1 MKISEIFLKQK
12 QSFSFEFFPPKTP
25 EAEEQ
30 LYGAVAEL
38 KALKPTFV
46 SVTYGAMG
54 STRSNSI
61 RIADRIKTQ
70 LGLEVASHLTCVGST
85 KQEIEAVLREL
96 KAKGIQNL
104 VALRGDPPK
113 GETEFK
119 PVAGGFRYAAELVA
133 FIRAHADFGDWF
145 SIAVAGYPEKHPEC
159 VSLEQDWKNL
169 SSKVKEGADAVVTQL
184 FFSNGDFFRFEE
196 GCRKLG
202 IMIPLV
208 AGIMPVTNGKQI
220 ERFSQMC
227 GASIPESI
235 HAAIQKFG
243 DDNES
248 ITQFGIDYASR
259 QCEELIRHGIA
270 GIHFYTL
277 NKSRATAEIYTNLGL
292 HKSQP

>member
-1 MKISEIFLKQK
+1 MKISEIFSKKK

-30 LYGAVAEL
+30 LYAAAAEL
-38 KALKPTFV
+38 KVLKPTFV

-54 STRSNSI
+54 STRSNTI
-61 RIADRIKTQ
+61 RIADHIKSK
-70 LGLEVASHLTCVGST
+70 LGLEVASHLTCVGNT
-85 KQEIEAVLREL
+85 KQEIESVLREL
-96 KAKGIQNL
+96 KAKGIQSV

-119 PVAGGFRYAAELVA
+119 PVAGGFRYASELVA
-133 FIRAHADFGDWF
+133 FIRGHEEFRDWF
-145 SIAVAGYPEKHPEC
+145 SIAVAGYPEKHPES
-159 VSLEQDWKNL
+159 VSLEQDWKHL
-169 SSKVKEGADAVVTQL
+169 SLKVKEGADAVVTQL

-202 IMIPLV
+202 IQVPLV
-208 AGIMPVTNGKQI
+208 AGIMPITNGKQI

-227 GASIPESI
+227 GASIPQPI
-235 HAAIQKFG
+235 HAAIQRFG

-248 ITQFGIDYASR
+248 VTAFGIDYASR
-259 QCEELIRHGIA
+259 QCEELIRHGVA

-277 NKSRATAEIYTNLGL
+277 NKSRATAEIYKNLGL
-292 HKSQP
+292 HKFNA

>member
-1 MKISEIFLKQK
+1 MKLTEIFANQK

-25 EAEEQ
+25 EAEQQ
-30 LYGAVAEL
+30 LYAAAAEL

-54 STRSNSI
+54 TTRENSI
-61 RIADRIKTQ
+61 RIAEHIKTK
-70 LGLEVASHLTCVGST
+70 LGLDVASHITCVGNT
-85 KQEIEAVLREL
+85 RAEIDQLLKEL

-119 PVAGGFRYAAELVA
+119 PVAGGFRYASELVA
-133 FIRAHADFGDWF
+133 HIRSRPDFSDWF
-145 SIAVAGYPEKHPEC
+145 SIAVAGYPEGHPETKTR
-159 VSLEQDWKNL
+159 EKNWDYL
-169 SSKVKEGADAVVTQL
+169 SDKVRQGADAVITQL
-184 FFSNGDFFRFEE
+184 FFSNSDFFRFEE
-196 GCRKLG
+196 ECRKRG
-202 IMIPLV
+202 VKVPLV
-208 AGIMPVTNGKQI
+208 AGIMPITNGKQI

-227 GASIPESI
+227 GASIPQQM
-235 HAAIQKFG
+235 HDAIVKYG

-248 ITQFGIDYASR
+248 ITQFGIDYASK

-277 NKSRATAEIYTNLGL
+277 NKSRATTETYRNPGL
-292 HKSQP
+292 HNRK